1 MREASHIDQ
10 ADISRPEARGNLDDC
25 QVSTLQR
32 YIAALGGRLDIVA
45 VFGDK
50 KIILT
55 GVDAQSPKEVPA
67 NKALQ
72 RTRRRPAR
80 R

>member
-1 MREASHIDQ
+1 MLFRSGA
-10 ADISRPEARGNLDDC
+10 LDDC

-32 YIAALGGRLDIVA
+32 YILALGGRLDLVA

-55 GVDAQSPKEVPA
+55 GADAKVLNASPA
-67 NKALQ
+67 SKALQ
-72 RTRRRPAR
+72 RTGRRTGR